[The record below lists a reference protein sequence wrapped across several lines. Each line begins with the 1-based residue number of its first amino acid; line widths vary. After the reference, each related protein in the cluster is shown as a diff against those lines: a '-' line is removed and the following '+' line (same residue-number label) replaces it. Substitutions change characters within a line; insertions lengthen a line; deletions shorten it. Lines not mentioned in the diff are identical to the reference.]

1 MTRHDPRASHVSL
14 LTYCPR
20 CSKAGRKSTFLLQE
34 TLLDGLKSVLAT
46 RCPASACGY
55 CEIRAMDDLGSDE
68 RRDVLAH
75 ARRLAASAAIG
86 WGLAVLATA
95 TLLIAR

>member
-1 MTRHDPRASHVSL
+1 
-14 LTYCPR
+14 
-20 CSKAGRKSTFLLQE
+20 
-34 TLLDGLKSVLAT
+34 
-46 RCPASACGY
+46 
-55 CEIRAMDDLGSDE
+55 MDDLGSDE